1 MFLILDSIG
10 KFMVWPLSNNFRK
23 HLKNVRD
30 LSNKHSTGETAE
42 IRKQKPLDAFLCK
55 LFIKR
60 KDMLW
65 GIMIPGS
72 DDITARQ
79 KYFNPKWP
87 PFRDKSE
94 MKREESNLRH

>member
-1 MFLILDSIG
+1 M
-10 KFMVWPLSNNFRK
+10 
-23 HLKNVRD
+23 
-30 LSNKHSTGETAE
+30 SNKHSTGETAE

-60 KDMLW
+60 KDMVW

-87 PFRDKSE
+87 PFRKKSE
-94 MKREESNLRH
+94 MKREESNPDHETQTSHIECHRAVTWIEDN